1 MNPEE
6 IKRFLKDTPFVPSRV
21 HTTDGK
27 HLDVKHPELAFLT
40 RMMLLVGAGVADP
53 AADIPDRAN
62 SVSMWHVV
70 RLEPLVAA

>member
-6 IKRFLKDTPFVPSRV
+6 IKRLLKATPFVLFRAHPS
-21 HTTDGK
+21 DGK

-40 RMMLLVGAGVADP
+40 RKMLLVGAGVADP

-70 RLEPLVAA
+70 RIEPLVAA